1 MENKMDGNEQQTY
14 IEDEETI
21 IIICFGPNNE
31 FNDHIE
37 DLKQQINDSVI
48 FYSELELCINFI
60 KSIEDT
66 TIFLIISPS
75 SISQFNNFNQIKNI
89 FLFDESN
96 NSNEYLSFDDL
107 KLIGIYD
114 KFDLLLSAIK
124 KQINLIEKKMSRCCF
139 FDQIQYEN
147 KDLSKQSNSFLW
159 HQLFPDVLLHLSF
172 DQQIKKQN
180 IDIDQSILE
189 QFSWINDYEP
199 NEAVRLFMKYP
210 SLREFIN
217 KALKNED
224 IKQLYMLRYFLRD
237 LIRNLQFSKENR
249 IVYRKMIISRSEFN
263 QIQEHNGK
271 LIMMKEFLTAN
282 TDRSSCYTSST
293 KQISVLFEIELNEN
307 SIFADLEL
315 SNQETILFNLNSTF
329 RIDNI
334 QQQNDQL
341 WIIKLISV
349 NDGQRIKQK
358 YIDDTRRQFED
369 LSISIIFGKL
379 ICDMSQWNQSQTYF
393 EYLLN
398 NYSHKEDLAWI
409 EHGLGQAYHW
419 KGEWNES
426 RIYYD
431 RSYERIMKNEPVR
444 IKDSAV
450 ILSDIGKIL
459 YLQGQIEESFNF
471 HQKALAIRMKYY
483 SPYHPHIAISLY
495 NIGLIFRMRQKQD
508 EALVFFQQALLIQ
521 EKYYDSFHVDM
532 GTSLTRIAS
541 CLTKEERYDEA
552 RNYYQ
557 RALAIYEKYYPLG
570 HASVAFTLG
579 CMSYMFYVQD
589 KYNESFT
596 FVQQAMIMQK
606 RFYPNGH
613 IDIATSL
620 VDMGNLEYGRKN
632 YDKSLKMCDQGL
644 LMFRKLNLSNH
655 ILAVGVLE
663 NIGNTQLDEKDDYD
677 KALDYHQQALNILEK
692 YYPSY
697 LARIADILSSMGD
710 AFFRQQR
717 FDEALDSYHRSINL
731 LKEYYSSNHVETIS
745 FLRNYDNILENDEF
759 IKYHEQVLISR
770 KENGTTQGNTCIGIS
785 FNRVSHICLKQ
796 NQFSEAFDFAQQS
809 ITFTEKSNP
818 TDYTRIADNLS
829 NISEALMYQ
838 NKFDEA
844 FDFEQKALNILK
856 IHCPTKIIKIIE
868 SLNQMGN
875 LQRKQGKNNEAHDL
889 FQEVLTIYEK
899 NSSSLEADIPF
910 ALMSIGRI
918 KYKERNFDESLNY
931 YYRAANVLKEVFCTD
946 YRRIT
951 DSLYWVGRN
960 YYKKQCYDRAIE
972 FYEQC
977 LRIEEANS
985 IPKQLTIGKFLED
998 LSDIKQIQLQ
1008 YESSLAYELNCLL
1021 MREKVLP
1028 PDHQDIGKNL
1038 SDIGLCYEHLNQ
1050 RKLALGYYE
1059 RALVVYKQCPL
1070 ATDNRRTIESKIE
1083 ELSMEMNQL
1092 NI

>member
-1 MENKMDGNEQQTY
+1 MENKMNGDEQKTD

-21 IIICFGPNNE
+21 IIICFDPNNE
-31 FNDHIE
+31 FNDQIE

-48 FYSELELCINFI
+48 FYSELELCIHFI
-60 KSIEDT
+60 KSIEDK

-75 SISQFNNFNQIKNI
+75 SISQLNNFNQIKNI
-89 FLFDESN
+89 FLFDASN
-96 NSNEYLSFDDL
+96 NSNEYLSFDDS

-124 KQINLIEKKMSRCCF
+124 KKINLIQKKMCQCCF

-147 KDLSKQSNSFLW
+147 KDLSKQANSFLW
-159 HQLFPDVLLHLSF
+159 HQLFPDVLLHLSSDRQF
-172 DQQIKKQN
+172 EN
-180 IDIDQSILE
+180 VDQSILE
-189 QFSWINDYEP
+189 QFPWINDYKP
-199 NEAVRLFMKYP
+199 NEAVGLFMKYP
-210 SLREFIN
+210 SLRELIN

-224 IKQLYMLRYFLRD
+224 IKQLYMLRYFLSD
-237 LIRNLQFSKENR
+237 LIQNLQFGKENR
-249 IVYRKMIISRSEFN
+249 IVYRRMFISRSEFN

-282 TDRSSCYTSST
+282 TDRSSCHVSST
-293 KQISVLFEIELNEN
+293 KQISVLFEIELNKN

-315 SNQETILFNLNSTF
+315 ANQETVLLDLNSTF

-334 QQQNDQL
+334 QQNDQL

-349 NDGQRIKQK
+349 NDGQIIKQK
-358 YIDDTRRQFED
+358 YIDDTRRQFQD

-379 ICDMSQWNQSQTYF
+379 ICDMSQWNQSQAYF
-393 EYLLN
+393 EYLLS
-398 NYSHKEDLAWI
+398 NYSHTEDLAWI

-419 KGEWNES
+419 KGEWNQS

-431 RSYERIMKNEPVR
+431 HSYERMMKNEPVR

-450 ILSDIGKIL
+450 ILSGIGEIL
-459 YLQGQIEESFNF
+459 YLQGQMEESYEF

-495 NIGLIFRMRQKQD
+495 NIGLIFRIRQKQD

-521 EKYYDSFHVDM
+521 EKYYDSFHVDIS
-532 GTSLTRIAS
+532 TSLTQIAFY
-541 CLTKEERYDEA
+541 LTNEKIYDEVLSCH
-552 RNYYQ
+552 Q
-557 RALAIYEKYYPLG
+557 RALLIYEKYYPLG
-570 HASVAFTLG
+570 HVSVAFTLG
-579 CMSYMFYVQD
+579 CMSSLFYEQD

-596 FVQQAMIMQK
+596 LIQQAMIMQK

-613 IDIATSL
+613 IDIASSL
-620 VDMGNLEYGRKN
+620 LDMGNLEYYRKN
-632 YDKSLKMCDQGL
+632 YDKSLKMYDQGL
-644 LMFRKLNLSNH
+644 LMLRKFNLSNH
-655 ILAVGVLE
+655 ILAVALLA
-663 NIGNTQLDEKDDYD
+663 NIGDTQLDEKNDCD

-697 LARIADILSSMGD
+697 LARIAIILNSMGRV
-710 AFFRQQR
+710 FYRQR
-717 FDEALDSYHRSINL
+717 KLDKALDFYHRSINL
-731 LKEYYSSNHVETIS
+731 LKEYYSSDHVETVS
-745 FLRNYDNILENDEF
+745 FLRNYVNILEYDEF
-759 IKYHEQVLISR
+759 VKRHEQILILR
-770 KENGTTQGNTCIGIS
+770 KENGTTRGNACIGSNYNGI
-785 FNRVSHICLKQ
+785 SHIHRRQ
-796 NQFSEAFDFAQQS
+796 NQFDEAFDFAQQS

-875 LQRKQGKNNEAHDL
+875 LQRKQGKNNEAHHL

-899 NSSSLEADIPF
+899 NSLSLEADIPF
-910 ALMSIGRI
+910 ALMSLGRI

-1028 PDHQDIGKNL
+1028 PNHQDVGENL
-1038 SDIGLCYEHLNQ
+1038 SNIGLCYEHINQ
-1050 RKLALGYYE
+1050 RKLALDYYK
-1059 RALVVYKQCPL
+1059 RALFIYEQCLL
-1070 ATDNRRTIESKIE
+1070 ATDDRWTLELKIE
-1083 ELSMEMNQL
+1083 ELSTEINQF